1 MNYAKALAMC
11 GATLIAAVSLGTT
24 ASSVHARPLG
34 KVTVTAPPRDVYTR
48 TVSYADLNL
57 ASLPGEQMLG
67 KRVRSAV
74 SDVCTDAVGRANRI
88 DFRDCSF
95 DSWTRAHPQ
104 MTAAVRRAREI
115 AANGYSSIAAA
126 AITIQIGD

>member
-11 GATLIAAVSLGTT
+11 GATLIAAVGVGTT
-24 ASSVHARPLG
+24 ASPVDARPLG
-34 KVTVTAPPRDVYTR
+34 KVTVTAPPRDFYSR

-57 ASLPGEQMLG
+57 ASLSGEQMLG

-74 SDVCTDAVGRANRI
+74 SEVCTDAVGQANRT

-104 MTAAVRRAREI
+104 MSNAIRRAREI

>member
-11 GATLIAAVSLGTT
+11 GATLIAAASLATT
-24 ASSVHARPLG
+24 ATPVHARPLG
-34 KVTVTAPPRDVYTR
+34 KVTVIAPPRDVYTR

-57 ASLPGEQMLG
+57 ASLSGEQTFG

-74 SDVCTDAVGRANRI
+74 SEVCTDAVGRANNS

-104 MTAAVRRAREI
+104 MTNAVRRAKEI

-126 AITIQIGD
+126 AITIHIGD